1 MIKLF
6 TQETLLRYVYNELP
20 ADEQQEVEQALLH
33 DPELA
38 TACAD
43 LLLAQ
48 RSLDALHTAPSAR
61 STDTILQYSRTF
73 PQLK

>member
-1 MIKLF
+1 
-6 TQETLLRYVYNELP
+6 VYNELP
-20 ADEQQEVEQALLH
+20 ADEQHHVEEALLH

-48 RSLDALHTAPSAR
+48 RTLNGLRREPRQRT
-61 STDTILQYSRTF
+61 TDNILQYSRTF
-73 PQLK
+73 MRG

>member
-1 MIKLF
+1 M
-6 TQETLLRYVYNELP
+6 YNELP
-20 ADEQQEVEQALLH
+20 AKELREVEAALLH

-48 RSLDALHTAPSAR
+48 RTLDRLRLEPRQAT
-61 STDTILQYSRTF
+61 TDAILQYSRTF
-73 PQLK
+73 MVG

>member
-1 MIKLF
+1 MIKIF

-20 ADEQQEVEQALLH
+20 ADEQRDVEQALLH
-33 DPELA
+33 DSELA
-38 TACAD
+38 ATCAD

-48 RSLDALHTAPSAR
+48 SSLDGLRTAPSAR
-61 STDTILQYSRTF
+61 TTETILQYSRTF

>member
-1 MIKLF
+1 MIQTLPY
-6 TQETLLRYVYNELP
+6 TTLLRYVYNELP
-20 ADEQQEVEQALLH
+20 ASALPEIEEALQH

-48 RSLDALHTAPSAR
+48 RILEGLRCEPRPAVSAR
-61 STDTILQYSRTF
+61 ILEYSRTF
-73 PQLK
+73 PTGS

>member
-1 MIKLF
+1 M
-6 TQETLLRYVYNELP
+6 YNELP
-20 ADEQQEVEQALLH
+20 ADEQRDVEQALLH

-38 TACAD
+38 TTCAD

-48 RSLDALHTAPSAR
+48 QSLDELRTTPSAR
-61 STDTILQYSRTF
+61 TTDTILHYSRTF

>member
-1 MIKLF
+1 MIQTLPHS
-6 TQETLLRYVYNELP
+6 TLLRYVYNELP
-20 ADEQQEVEQALLH
+20 AKEMRGIEEALQH

-48 RSLDALHTAPSAR
+48 RTLDGLRCEPRAETSEA
-61 STDTILQYSRTF
+61 ILRYSRTF
-73 PQLK
+73 MTGS

>member
-1 MIKLF
+1 M
-6 TQETLLRYVYNELP
+6 YNELP
-20 ADEQQEVEQALLH
+20 ADEQRDVEQALLH

-48 RSLDALHTAPSAR
+48 RSLDGLRTTPSAR
-61 STDTILQYSRTF
+61 TTQTILEYSRTF

>member
-1 MIKLF
+1 MPEI
-6 TQETLLRYVYNELP
+6 EE
-20 ADEQQEVEQALLH
+20 ALQH

-48 RSLDALHTAPSAR
+48 RTLEGLRCEPRPAVSAR
-61 STDTILQYSRTF
+61 ILEYSRTF
-73 PQLK
+73 PAGS

>member
-1 MIKLF
+1 M
-6 TQETLLRYVYNELP
+6 YNELP
-20 ADEQQEVEQALLH
+20 ADEQRDVEQALLH

-38 TACAD
+38 ATCAD

-48 RSLDALHTAPSAR
+48 QSLDELRTAPSAR
-61 STDTILQYSRTF
+61 TTDTILRYSRTF

>member
-1 MIKLF
+1 MIQIF
-6 TQETLLRYVYNELP
+6 TQDTLLRYVYNELP
-20 ADEQQEVEQALLH
+20 ADEQREVEQALLH

-38 TACAD
+38 TVCAD

-48 RSLDALHTAPSAR
+48 RSLDGLRTRPSDR
-61 STDTILQYSRTF
+61 TTQTILQYSRTF

>member
-1 MIKLF
+1 MIQTLPYS
-6 TQETLLRYVYNELP
+6 TLLRYVYNELP
-20 ADEQQEVEQALLH
+20 ASALPEVEEALQH

-48 RSLDALHTAPSAR
+48 RTLDGLRCEPRPAVSAR
-61 STDTILQYSRTF
+61 ILEYSRTF
-73 PQLK
+73 PAGS